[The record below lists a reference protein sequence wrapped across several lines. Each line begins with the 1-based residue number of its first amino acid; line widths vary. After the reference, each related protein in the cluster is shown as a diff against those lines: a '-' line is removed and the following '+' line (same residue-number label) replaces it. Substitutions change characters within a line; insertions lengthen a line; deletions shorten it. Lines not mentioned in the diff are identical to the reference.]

1 MRQAVSRALENS
13 NARQVAI
20 QAIRAQNRQ
29 VAISQGERGVS
40 VDVFGELAAEYTDDG
55 TVEGPSNEE
64 TRFARQAG
72 IGLSY
77 PLADGLRSL
86 NQVFLDANVLD
97 ADIIRLSDAAETIS
111 LNAVQAYID
120 VFRRRNIVAISE
132 ENITVHVNI
141 AEQVEQQVQA
151 GRLSEPDRF
160 QANDKLLASRLAHA
174 DAKAS
179 LSDAVSN
186 YQLVVGSEP
195 RGSLSV
201 PALSAIPSSS
211 KAIELAAVQ
220 NSYLLRLAQK
230 DIDAFDYREVIEAS
244 DWMPQVDAFLR
255 GGIET
260 DVDGAD
266 GTENTL
272 AAGLRLNWTLYKGGT
287 KENTIARIRDLKMRA
302 FYRKKQVEDEVR
314 DLARS
319 SWNSYV
325 AAVERRRLL
334 DSTVFN
340 NEKIVEA
347 FRQEVLAAKRPLLEV
362 LDAERAL
369 FNLKVRRANAEAAVA
384 FQQYRML
391 AAQSKL
397 ARHFG
402 LSPYGSNLSA
412 DFEVRAKAEPKSD
425 FDITATPLE

>member
-1 MRQAVSRALENS
+1 MRQAVTRALENS

-20 QAIRAQNRQ
+20 QAIKAQNRQ
-29 VAISQGERGVS
+29 VAISQGERGATI
-40 VDVFGELAAEYTDDG
+40 DVFGEIGSEYKDDRTVTPANQG
-55 TVEGPSNEE
+55 T
-64 TRFARQAG
+64 RLARQAG

-77 PLADGLRSL
+77 PVWDGLRAV
-86 NQVFLDANVLD
+86 NQVFLDANILD
-97 ADIIRLSDAAETIS
+97 ADIIRLSDAAETIA

-120 VFRRRNIVAISE
+120 VFRRRNIVIISE
-132 ENITVHVNI
+132 DNISVHVDI

-160 QANDKLLASRLAHA
+160 QANDKLLAARLAHA
-174 DAKAS
+174 EAKAS
-179 LSDAVSN
+179 LSDAISN
-186 YQLVVGSEP
+186 YRLVVGSSP
-195 RGSLSV
+195 QGRLSV
-201 PALSAIPSSS
+201 PALSAVPSSS
-211 KAIELAAVQ
+211 NAVELAAVQ
-220 NSYLLRLAQK
+220 NSFLLRLAQK
-230 DIDAFDYREVIEAS
+230 DIDAFDYRELIDAS
-244 DWMPQVDAFLR
+244 DWKPQVDAFLR

-260 DVDGAD
+260 DYDGSD
-266 GTENTL
+266 GTEDDI
-272 AAGLRLNWTLYKGGT
+272 AAGLRFTWTLYRGGT
-287 KENTIARIRDLKMRA
+287 KQNTIARIRDLKMRA

-325 AAVERRRLL
+325 AAVEQKRLL
-334 DSTVFN
+334 DATVFN

-347 FRQEVLAAKRPLLEV
+347 FGQEVLAAKRPLLEV
-362 LDAERAL
+362 LDAERSL
-369 FNLKVRRANAEAAVA
+369 FNLRVRRANAEAAVA

-412 DFEVRAKAEPKSD
+412 DFEVRVRAEPRGD